1 MTIPACAS
9 ALQFSAS
16 QTSNPDWLAVGLTTA
31 LKAALMAQLR
41 GYENAEAEDILDTE
55 RSGAASIRLLLRRAS
70 SADYLSEDH
79 RLSLTSSKR
88 SAILKLVALRNQTL
102 HILPDEDTPQPAD
115 IPRLVRAA
123 AEAIRHITLTA
134 PAFDPSN
141 HGVDLALIAD
151 YLVRI
156 ESSLEREG

>member
-1 MTIPACAS
+1 
-9 ALQFSAS
+9 
-16 QTSNPDWLAVGLTTA
+16 
-31 LKAALMAQLR
+31 MAQLSA
-41 GYENAEAEDILDTE
+41 YENAEVEDILDTE

-79 RLSLTSSKR
+79 RLPLTSSKR

-102 HILPDEDTPQPAD
+102 HILPDEDAPQPAD

-123 AEAIRHITLTA
+123 AEAIRHITRTA

-151 YLVRI
+151 ILS
-156 ESSLEREG
+156 E